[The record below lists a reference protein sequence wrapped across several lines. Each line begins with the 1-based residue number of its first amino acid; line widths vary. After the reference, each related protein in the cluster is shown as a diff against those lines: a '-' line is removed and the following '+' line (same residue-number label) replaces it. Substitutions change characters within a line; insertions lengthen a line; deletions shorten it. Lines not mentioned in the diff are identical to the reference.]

1 MQPPMVCG
9 TTTQTNPA
17 SGAPRLGQDQDG
29 QEKMRNNT
37 ATPNYVDGGCNGEG
51 KWCEVKKER
60 DSDLQCK
67 DETKVAQ
74 PEKAEGKKRPA
85 ICALVKVIEN
95 RSYLI
100 TTHLIRFGNFVTR
113 DQTNSNW
120 VDRR

>member
-74 PEKAEGKKRPA
+74 PEKAEGKKKASNLCVSKSDRKPK
-85 ICALVKVIEN
+85 L
-95 RSYLI
+95 SYYNTPDPI
-100 TTHLIRFGNFVTR
+100 
-113 DQTNSNW
+113 W
-120 VDRR
+120 